1 MNHPEDLHYAQT
13 HEWARMEGDCVVT
26 GITDHAQQQMG
37 DLVFVEV
44 PQVGQ
49 SLTQG
54 QPAGGVES
62 FKTTSD
68 IHAPVSGVV
77 VEVNTALED
86 DPERVNRD
94 PYASGWMYKIKPSQP
109 AELEQLLSAD
119 QYVQGL

>member
-1 MNHPEDLHYAQT
+1 MSSNIPAELRYAET
-13 HEWARMEGDCVVT
+13 HEWVRPQEDGIVT
-26 GITDHAQQQMG
+26 VGITDHAQHLLG

-86 DPERVNRD
+86 DPEGVN
-94 PYASGWMYKIKPSQP
+94 K
-109 AELEQLLSAD
+109 
-119 QYVQGL
+119 